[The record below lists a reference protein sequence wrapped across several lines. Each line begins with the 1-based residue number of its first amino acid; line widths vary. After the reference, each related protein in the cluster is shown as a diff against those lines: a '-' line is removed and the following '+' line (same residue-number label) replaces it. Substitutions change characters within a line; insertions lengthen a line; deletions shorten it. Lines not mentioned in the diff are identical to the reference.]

1 MAYVAEIWRHPIKA
15 HGREGLLHVNLSV
28 GEGVPYDRIWA
39 VAHDAAA
46 LPAQI
51 TWAPCN
57 QFSRAAKAP
66 LLMAISAAFDHK
78 SNTVTLTHPKQPGI
92 TINPDLERDNARFIE
107 WVTPLCPPNRAQP
120 CKLVKGGRA
129 ITDTDFASISLI
141 NLASHTAV
149 VDQLEKTISP
159 LRWRGNLVLNG
170 LKAWEERNWVGKRL
184 RIGDA
189 ELEIREHITRC
200 LATTASTRTGERDT
214 DTLAALK
221 NGWGHQEFG
230 VYGYVTRPGQIH
242 VDSQIEV
249 IE

>member
-15 HGREGLLHVNLSV
+15 HGREGLLQVNLSV
-28 GEGVPYDRIWA
+28 GEGLPYDRVWA

-46 LPAQI
+46 LPE
-51 TWAPCN
+51 TLSWAPCN

-66 LLMAISAAFDHK
+66 LLMAISATYDHR
-78 SNTVTLTHPKQPGI
+78 SNTVTLTHPSQPGI

-107 WVTPLCPPNRAQP
+107 WVKPLCPPNRAQP
-120 CKLVKGGRA
+120 SKLVKGDRA
-129 ITDTDFASISLI
+129 LTDTDFASVSLI
-141 NLASHTAV
+141 NLASHAAV
-149 VDQLEKTISP
+149 ADHLDQKISP
-159 LRWRGNLVLNG
+159 LRWRGNLILNG
-170 LKAWEERNWVGKRL
+170 MNAWEERSWIGKRV

-189 ELEIREHITRC
+189 ELEIRENITRC
-200 LATTASTRTGERDT
+200 LATTASTRTGERDA
-214 DTLAALK
+214 DTLATLK

-230 VYGYVTRPGQIH
+230 VYGYVTRPGHVH